1 MTRAAYSRSILPRL
15 GYTYERAMS
24 LPHIA
29 IALRH
34 MGHAEHIHRQAS
46 DTMYCSCGKCWD
58 MNDPYPP
65 ESCNGTN

>member
-1 MTRAAYSRSILPRL
+1 MTRSAFQRSTLPRI

-24 LPHIA
+24 VPGIA
-29 IALRH
+29 ICLQHMERH
-34 MGHAEHIHRQAS
+34 TQHMHRQMS

-65 ESCNGTN
+65 EGCEK